1 LGTLRPNLPKASS
14 GPFPRAM
21 PDGAC
26 GATVGLYSRRSRTE
40 AAFTGLRPAPH
51 PVAALGLSVA
61 LGRDPAVAPTPHAP
75 AVNRYVGRVT
85 SLEKLY
91 PDVWLTFNALCKQN
105 RGWIEFRQGA
115 NNPSPGVPCSLSR
128 KPQVRHRPGVF
139 AIWDCET
146 CSHLTTR
153 IWANRDSAH
162 RARLQSPALDPS
174 AGRSSLMAALWPSP
188 DPQRQPQR
196 LMPRSTSRSRLRSM
210 SRSRA

>member
-1 LGTLRPNLPKASS
+1 MLDGGQVNFGNASPKPAVASS

-26 GATVGLYSRRSRTE
+26 GATVGLYSRRSCTE

-105 RGWIEFRQGA
+105 RGWIELRQGA
-115 NNPSPGVPCSLSR
+115 NNPSPGVSCSLSR
-128 KPQVRHRPGVF
+128 RPQPWPGSRF
-139 AIWDCET
+139 SHLWDCET

-153 IWANRDSAH
+153 IWA
-162 RARLQSPALDPS
+162 
-174 AGRSSLMAALWPSP
+174 
-188 DPQRQPQR
+188 
-196 LMPRSTSRSRLRSM
+196 
-210 SRSRA
+210 

>member
-1 LGTLRPNLPKASS
+1 MNFGNASPKPAVASS

-91 PDVWLTFNALCKQN
+91 PDVWLTFNTLCKQSG
-105 RGWIEFRQGA
+105 GWIESRQGA
-115 NNPSPGVPCSLSR
+115 NDPSLS
-128 KPQVRHRPGVF
+128 PIVRCPENLTPCRAWGFRICGTAKRGRILHVQSQNLQTQALHEICGLLQCNVKVSLDF
-139 AIWDCET
+139 SNLAI
-146 CSHLTTR
+146 
-153 IWANRDSAH
+153 
-162 RARLQSPALDPS
+162 QS
-174 AGRSSLMAALWPSP
+174 
-188 DPQRQPQR
+188 QQR
-196 LMPRSTSRSRLRSM
+196 LDVRLTKLNMESC
-210 SRSRA
+210 

>member
-1 LGTLRPNLPKASS
+1 MHNRLPTPQGCGQALRAARLHPAPRGCASGLTRPAALPKTFEKENEDRKPEDKTANGQGQGEDLSPLLSSVFGVKQGMPDGGQVNFGNASPKPAVASS
-14 GPFPRAM
+14 DPFPRAM

-91 PDVWLTFNALCKQN
+91 PDVWLTFNALCKQS
-105 RGWIEFRQGA
+105 GG
-115 NNPSPGVPCSLSR
+115 
-128 KPQVRHRPGVF
+128 
-139 AIWDCET
+139 
-146 CSHLTTR
+146 
-153 IWANRDSAH
+153 
-162 RARLQSPALDPS
+162 
-174 AGRSSLMAALWPSP
+174 
-188 DPQRQPQR
+188 
-196 LMPRSTSRSRLRSM
+196 
-210 SRSRA
+210 

>member
-1 LGTLRPNLPKASS
+1 MNFGNASPKPAVASS

-26 GATVGLYSRRSRTE
+26 GATVGLYSRRSCTK

-91 PDVWLTFNALCKQN
+91 PDVWLTFNALCKQSG
-105 RGWIEFRQGA
+105 GWIE
-115 NNPSPGVPCSLSR
+115 SC
-128 KPQVRHRPGVF
+128 
-139 AIWDCET
+139 
-146 CSHLTTR
+146 
-153 IWANRDSAH
+153 
-162 RARLQSPALDPS
+162 
-174 AGRSSLMAALWPSP
+174 
-188 DPQRQPQR
+188 
-196 LMPRSTSRSRLRSM
+196 
-210 SRSRA
+210 